1 MILAVL
7 LAAVAVAGAGG
18 VDESAFRY
26 TRPLEATTG
35 PVEFEPDARMYGHAR
50 AGFPDLRII
59 DATGSQVPWR
69 PAPTPAAVPSQPVA
83 VVARGRRDGTVTV
96 VLDRGAV
103 HPVID
108 RVELE
113 IPDETFVGRVVVS
126 GSTSGAEGTYAL
138 LSATPIYSV
147 HGAVDARSTTAVFPA
162 TDYRYLLVRA
172 TGVSAITGAR
182 VAREPSQTPLEP
194 VASTSR
200 RREQGQ
206 ATVVRLDL
214 GFPKVPVDAV
224 RVESTTP
231 SYVRAVRIEGSNDGR
246 SFIAVGQGRVARF
259 PGLALTHIAVD
270 GQQRFLR
277 VTIENGDDAPL
288 EGLRVVPEARARPLL
303 LSAGYSPPY
312 RLLYGATN
320 VPAPAYDFEQLPA
333 AATGVEHAAIGTVGA
348 ETANEMY
355 EAPSDTRTFLERNDW
370 VVQALLVAAA
380 VVAAAAGLL
389 ALRRRTSQY

>member
-1 MILAVL
+1 VIVAAL
-7 LAAVAVAGAGG
+7 LAAVALAGAGG

-35 PVEFEPDARMYGHAR
+35 PVQFEPDARMYGHAR
-50 AGFPDLRII
+50 EGFPDLRVV

-69 PAPTPAAVPSQPVA
+69 SAPTPAAVASQPVA

-96 VLDRGAV
+96 VLDRGVV

-113 IPDETFVGRVVVS
+113 IPDRTFVGRVFVS
-126 GSTSGAEGTYAL
+126 GSASGVEGTYAR
-138 LSATPIYSV
+138 LSATPIYAV

-182 VAREPSQTPLEP
+182 VAREPSQTPLLP
-194 VASTSR
+194 VASTSTR
-200 RREQGQ
+200 HEQGQ
-206 ATVVRLDL
+206 TTVVRLDL
-214 GFPKVPVDAV
+214 GFSKVPVDAV
-224 RVESTTP
+224 RIESRTP

-246 SFIAVGQGRVARF
+246 SFIALGQGRIARF
-259 PGLALTHIAVD
+259 PGLALTHVAVD
-270 GQQRFLR
+270 GGQRFLR

-288 EGLRVVPEARARPLL
+288 EGLRVVAEARARPLL
-303 LSAGYSPPY
+303 LSEGYSPPY
-312 RLLYGATN
+312 RLLYGASS

-333 AATGVEHAAIGTVGA
+333 AATGVEHAAVGTLGPEAV
-348 ETANEMY
+348 NDVY
-355 EAPSDTRTFLERNDW
+355 EAPADTRTFFERNGW

-380 VVAAAAGLL
+380 LVAAAAGLL
-389 ALRRRTSQY
+389 ALRRR

>member
-1 MILAVL
+1 VIVAAL
-7 LAAVAVAGAGG
+7 LAAVALAGAGG

-35 PVEFEPDARMYGHAR
+35 PVQFEPDARMYGHAR
-50 AGFPDLRII
+50 EGFPDLRVV

-69 PAPTPAAVPSQPVA
+69 SAPTPAAVASQPVA

-113 IPDETFVGRVVVS
+113 IPDRMFVGRVFVS
-126 GSTSGAEGTYAL
+126 GSASGVDGTYAR
-138 LSATPIYSV
+138 LSATPIYAV

-194 VASTSR
+194 VASTSTR
-200 RREQGQ
+200 SQQGQ

-224 RVESTTP
+224 RIESRTP

-246 SFIAVGQGRVARF
+246 SFTARGQGRIARF
-259 PGLALTHIAVD
+259 PGLALTHVAVD
-270 GQQRFLR
+270 RGQRFLR

-288 EGLRVVPEARARPLL
+288 EALRVVPEARARPLL
-303 LSAGYSPPY
+303 LSEGYSPPY
-312 RLLYGATN
+312 RLLYGAAN

-333 AATGVEHAAIGTVGA
+333 AATGVEHAALGTLGPEDV
-348 ETANEMY
+348 NDMY
-355 EAPSDTRTFLERNDW
+355 EALADTRTFFERNGW

-380 VVAAAAGLL
+380 LVAAAAGLL
-389 ALRRRTSQY
+389 ALRRR